1 MPAVFLS
8 SLACFLADFSAS
20 CFLSASLR
28 FVELACK
35 SFITKDL
42 GKAKKPKIYSSK
54 FFLGQ
59 FGFLLP
65 ANQIKPVAEEM
76 WAGLTVM
83 ADAVIAGTCNRK

>member
-1 MPAVFLS
+1 
-8 SLACFLADFSAS
+8 
-20 CFLSASLR
+20 
-28 FVELACK
+28 
-35 SFITKDL
+35 L